1 MNHVR
6 LFAVPALLVLAA
18 AKPADPTAAIRE
30 KVALFATSIEKGDLA
45 TLDGLYATD
54 PPAEV
59 IENGIAEDWI
69 HYRDGHLAPE
79 LKELMD
85 LRFRCESVVAEVSGD
100 LGWATCEV
108 SLQARLGEKAIDSVG
123 RETLVFRR
131 VAGDWKI
138 VHSHSSTRARK
149 K

>member
-1 MNHVR
+1 MNPTR
-6 LFAVPALLVLAA
+6 LVFVPALLLLFGAG
-18 AKPADPTAAIRE
+18 KPDPATGIRE

-54 PPAEV
+54 PPAQV
-59 IENGIAEDWI
+59 IENGIAEDWT

-79 LKELMD
+79 LKELKD